1 MRLEQALDEY
11 ERRKKKAER
20 EIEKA
25 RKKYNK
31 HLEKKIR
38 EILKKIDS
46 LERKDVPKNVDDKIK
61 KIVTAEKKN
70 YVTALRNALAS
81 IKDMDDLGKRLPDLA
96 KLHVGHGKYLL
107 IIFEK
112 DVYAINRLLKEL
124 NEEYVKYYNELG
136 RKGLPDLR
144 LRELLR
150 EEERTRESIATA
162 EKEKLE
168 LEKELEAKKGELDEF
183 YREHGLGEIEEDIKI
198 LSSSLRTAEMEVR
211 SKVSKL
217 QKPIKRMRLHEP
229 IADEV
234 VRDSS
239 VALRKPD
246 EFISLLQRIYPRLE
260 GKYKKTAQW
269 LIENLKER
277 ADALGREREKLS
289 ELERKRDEILANG
302 EARKKEIWEIQ
313 RLIEEKEA
321 EIRKLRR
328 QLEHLERELDES
340 LAKLEEIL
348 GQRIER

>member
-1 MRLEQALDEY
+1 MRLERALDEY
-11 ERRKKKAER
+11 EKRKKKAEK
-20 EIEKA
+20 EVEKV

-38 EILKKIDS
+38 EILKRIDS
-46 LERKDVPKNVDDKIK
+46 LEKKEVPKNVDEKIK

-81 IKDMDDLGKRLPDLA
+81 IENMDDLGKRLPDLA

-112 DVYAINRLLKEL
+112 EVYAINRLLKEL
-124 NEEYVKYYNELG
+124 NEDYVKYYNELT
-136 RKGLPDLR
+136 RKGLPELR
-144 LRELLR
+144 LRELLK
-150 EEERTRESIATA
+150 EEERTRGSIATA
-162 EKEKLE
+162 EREKLE
-168 LEKELEAKKGELDEF
+168 LEKELKAKEEELNEF
-183 YREHGLGEIEEDIKI
+183 YREHGLEGLEEDIKS
-198 LSSSLRTAEMEVR
+198 LSSSLRSAEMEIR

-229 IADEV
+229 IADEL

-239 VALRKPD
+239 VALRKP
-246 EFISLLQRIYPRLE
+246 EELISLLQRIYPRLE
-260 GKYKKTAQW
+260 GKYRKTAQW

-277 ADALGREREKLS
+277 AEALEREREKLS
-289 ELERKRDEILANG
+289 ELERKRDRILEDG
-302 EARKKEIWEIQ
+302 EARKKDIWEIK

-321 EIRKLRR
+321 EIRKLKR

-340 LAKLEEIL
+340 ITKLGEIL
-348 GQRIER
+348 GEPIER